1 MHDLFVEVWDK
12 GSERIVIENKK
23 VCKREG
29 EEEKDVYEKK
39 TVKWIEVKERVEEN
53 RGTST

>member
-29 EEEKDVYEKK
+29 EKEKDVYEKK

>member
-23 VCKREG
+23 VCKREC

>member
-23 VCKREG
+23 VCKREY